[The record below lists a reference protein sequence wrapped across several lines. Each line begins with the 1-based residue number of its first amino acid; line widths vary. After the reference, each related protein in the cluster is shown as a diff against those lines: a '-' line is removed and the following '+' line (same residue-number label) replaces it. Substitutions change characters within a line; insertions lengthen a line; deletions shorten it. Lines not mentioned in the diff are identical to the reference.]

1 MTMKTPSGIK
11 EDWHLD
17 NYIGKD
23 VTVFF
28 NDDKSFDAVLLE
40 NDSKGIY
47 VRRKVKDSKSRE
59 VWFLHFTQFRNV
71 SLPELPKDDK
81 KAEEAK

>member
-1 MTMKTPSGIK
+1 MKTPNGIK

-17 NYIGKD
+17 NYIGKE
-23 VTVFF
+23 VTVMF
-28 NDDKSFDAVLLE
+28 NGEQQPMDGILLE

-59 VWFLHFTQFRNV
+59 VWFLHFTQFKNL